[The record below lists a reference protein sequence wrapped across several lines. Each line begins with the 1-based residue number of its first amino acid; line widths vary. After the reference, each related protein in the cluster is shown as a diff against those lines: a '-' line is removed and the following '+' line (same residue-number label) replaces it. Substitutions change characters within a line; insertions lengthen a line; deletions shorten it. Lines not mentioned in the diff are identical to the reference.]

1 MQHIEQL
8 ALVEGQLEYRRESG
22 GQRLEPRNIGVA
34 RDRKHGR
41 RCRVR
46 SRTAKALREL
56 RIFARAVEHRAVIG
70 LRQADFGDEPRHT
83 FLDVRD
89 RYRRGP
95 PAREHTVEGRALG
108 LREADEQDPGAGELA
123 GAGTHALRLL
133 LQLQLDPESAA
144 EADCAFQPDLAAH
157 QADELL
163 RDGSAQPCAAE
174 AAGGGLVRLRKA
186 FEDARL
192 RLRRNTDPRVAD
204 GELEAHAG
212 LGFALRG
219 HMHGHAAALGEL
231 HRVASQVDQDLPQVM
246 RVAAHRGRHLRHEGH
261 HELHALGCSLG
272 SQNAAGAVEER
283 VQVEISLLQRNLA
296 GLDLREVENVFDEA
310 QHHAR

>member
-1 MQHIEQL
+1 M
-8 ALVEGQLEYRRESG
+8 EGIREYRRESG

-34 RDRKHGR
+34 RDRKYGR

-95 PAREHTVEGRALG
+95 PAREHTVEGRTLG

-123 GAGTHALRLL
+123 GAGTHTLRLL
-133 LQLQLDPESAA
+133 LQLQLDPEGAA
-144 EADCAFQPDLAAH
+144 EADRAFQPDLATH

-163 RDGSAQPCAAE
+163 RDGRAQPCAAE

-186 FEDARL
+186 FEDGRP
-192 RLRRNTDPRVAD
+192 RPPRNTDPRVAG
-204 GELEAHAG
+204 GEREAHAG

-219 HMHGHAAALGEL
+219 HMYGPAAALGEI
-231 HRVASQVDQDLPQVM
+231 HPAARQVDQ
-246 RVAAHRGRHLRHEGH
+246 
-261 HELHALGCSLG
+261 EL
-272 SQNAAGAVEER
+272 
-283 VQVEISLLQRNLA
+283 
-296 GLDLREVENVFDEA
+296 
-310 QHHAR
+310 